1 MKKTNNNLEKKNIHA
16 NHRERMKKTFL
27 ENGYD
32 AFSDVEMLEYFL
44 FFGVPF
50 KDTNSI
56 AHALLDEYKTFHG
69 VLNATYEGL
78 MKVKGVGRHVAL
90 YIKSMHSAFGQY
102 VKSNIQPMTRILC
115 SDDAKSYCEKLFVG
129 KQTEELVVLCLN
141 NNSEVMNSKVVA
153 KGTSSS
159 VSVET
164 KDISYFVM
172 SNHCERVIITHNHP
186 NGNPSPSDED
196 MSFTSKLFL
205 NLGINDIT
213 LVDHI
218 IVSPRG
224 THSMF
229 EEDKLNAIK
238 TNAIRTHNFTPP
250 VPNAKWT
257 PYINSKLAKKDNK

>member
-1 MKKTNNNLEKKNIHA
+1 MKKTNDKANTKNIHA
-16 NHRERMKKTFL
+16 NHRARMKKLFL

-78 MKVKGVGRHVAL
+78 MKVKGVGSHVAL
-90 YIKSMHSAFGQY
+90 YIKSMHSAFGEY
-102 VKSNIQPMTRILC
+102 VKSNIKPMTQILC
-115 SDDAKSYCEKLFVG
+115 SEDAKAYCEKLFVG
-129 KQTEELVVLCLN
+129 KQNEEFIVLCLN
-141 NNSEVMNSKVVA
+141 NNSEVINTKTIA
-153 KGTSSS
+153 KGTTSS

-172 SNHCERVIITHNHP
+172 SNHCERVIVTHNHP
-186 NGNPSPSDED
+186 NGNPTPSDED
-196 MSFTSKLFL
+196 LGFTSKLFL

-213 LVDHI
+213 LIDHI

-224 THSMF
+224 IFSMY
-229 EEDKLNAIK
+229 EEEKLNDIK
-238 TNAIRTHNFTPP
+238 TNVIRTHNFKPP
-250 VPNAKWT
+250 VPNVKWT
-257 PYINSKLAKKDNK
+257 PYINSKLAKKEYK